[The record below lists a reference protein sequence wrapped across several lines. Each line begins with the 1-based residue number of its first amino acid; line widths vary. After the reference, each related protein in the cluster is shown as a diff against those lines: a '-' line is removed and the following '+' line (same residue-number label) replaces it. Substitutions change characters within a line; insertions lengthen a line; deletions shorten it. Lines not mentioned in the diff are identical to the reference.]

1 MSYVN
6 NILQEEFERL
16 KSLSE
21 MYMDEIRLLPRG
33 SVSIKKRNY
42 KEYLYLAYR
51 EKDKVRFEYIGPLIS
66 EKAIAVIKKIEQRKD
81 FEHKIKQIKNDLT
94 EIEKV
99 INGRK
104 I

>member
-1 MSYVN
+1 LKRGGRGVEKKMECRKDLIFYVIN
-6 NILQEEFERL
+6 LSICVI
-16 KSLSE
+16 SL
-21 MYMDEIRLLPRG
+21 G
-33 SVSIKKRNY
+33 TAFH
-42 KEYLYLAYR
+42 LAYR

-66 EKAIAVIKKIEQRKD
+66 EKAIAIAVIKKIEQRKD